1 MRTSQFFKRQNFG
14 VGSMASGW
22 ALLWGKGKY
31 STHER
36 TRQWQLITPILRI
49 SHNGGEQTNGISKY
63 HVRAEIHL
71 HTHTMIVYA
80 QLRAVTRNS

>member
-1 MRTSQFFKRQNFG
+1 MRTSEFFERPNFD
-14 VGSMASGW
+14 VGSMESGW
-22 ALLWGKGKY
+22 ALLWGKS